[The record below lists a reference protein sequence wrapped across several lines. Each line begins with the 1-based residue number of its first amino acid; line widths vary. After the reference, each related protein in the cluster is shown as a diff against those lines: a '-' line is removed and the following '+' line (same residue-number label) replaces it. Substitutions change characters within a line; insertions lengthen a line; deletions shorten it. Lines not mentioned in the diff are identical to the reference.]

1 MYTGSFRL
9 LASFFLLPLTHEP
22 SGNNIALGKGV
33 RVQNSPVVVPKRSFS
48 IASVARKSRVKYLV
62 YLTPSKLPNHLLRI
76 QVLLSRSGDPCG
88 SASFD
93 HVIYGGDLLVGQF
106 PFVDDIAIVEDHV
119 IV

>member
-62 YLTPSKLPNHLLRI
+62 YLTPSKLPNHLLDRNERNG
-76 QVLLSRSGDPCG
+76 VATGRPLRRKCVVDGATATALTSPLL
-88 SASFD
+88 
-93 HVIYGGDLLVGQF
+93 
-106 PFVDDIAIVEDHV
+106 
-119 IV
+119 